1 MDQDEREFHF
11 GKRPDRTYYSRRI
24 AQGAGPPVRI
34 VSTVLEGSRG
44 LSFAKV
50 NGELVLRATPGG
62 RVEIKATV
70 VETPRE
76 VRVLTIQ
83 RYNPKSGPNERIH
96 FSFVGGEIDALLEF
110 AAGVKTVNFENDL
123 KGKLTRDAVRSVV
136 LSAVQAKQ
144 VFQGNEELF
153 LALAERED
161 IRRDLVA
168 VGYRRAQLR
177 RFELLL
183 GDKDAFAAE
192 QARLGKSPE
201 AVWQSFF
208 EENTWIFGYGLS
220 YQFLSSL
227 EGKRLEQTVRGAD
240 IGGAGKRVDALM
252 KTRGLINSLC
262 FVEIKRHDTP
272 LLAGESPYRKGA
284 WAPSTEVV
292 GGVAQVQ
299 ATVGDALDR
308 LQRAIRVTD
317 DIGDPTDEILFNVRP
332 RAFLVVGD
340 LAELRAEH
348 GINQAKFR
356 SFETYRRETRSPE
369 ILTFDELL
377 ERARFIV
384 DHPVKPL
391 ADATE

>member
-1 MDQDEREFHF
+1 M
-11 GKRPDRTYYSRRI
+11 
-24 AQGAGPPVRI
+24 GPPVRI
-34 VSTVLEGSRG
+34 VSSVLEGSRG
-44 LSFAKV
+44 LSFAKIKD
-50 NGELVLRATPGG
+50 ELVLRATTGG

-70 VETPRE
+70 VETPRH

-83 RYNPKSGPNERIH
+83 RYNPKSGPNERVH
-96 FSFVGGEIDALLEF
+96 FSFVGKEIDALLEF
-110 AAGVKTVNFENDL
+110 AAGVQTVGFDNEL
-123 KGKLTRDAVRSVV
+123 KGRLTREAVRSVV
-136 LSAVQAKQ
+136 LNAAQAQQ

-153 LALAERED
+153 LALAEGED

-183 GDKDAFAAE
+183 DDKDAFAAE
-192 QARLGKSPE
+192 QTRLRKSPE

-227 EGKRLEQTVRGAD
+227 DGKRLEQTVRGSD

-252 KTRGLINSLC
+252 KTRGRINSLC

-272 LLAGESPYRKGA
+272 LLARELPYRKGA
-284 WAPSTEVV
+284 WAPSAEVV

-308 LQRAIRVTD
+308 LQRAVWVMD
-317 DIGDPTDEILFNVRP
+317 DIGDPTGEILFNVRP
-332 RAFLVVGD
+332 RAFLVVGN
-340 LAELRAEH
+340 LAELHAEH
-348 GINQAKFR
+348 GVNEAKFR

-384 DHPVKPL
+384 EHPVSQL
-391 ADATE
+391 ADANAL